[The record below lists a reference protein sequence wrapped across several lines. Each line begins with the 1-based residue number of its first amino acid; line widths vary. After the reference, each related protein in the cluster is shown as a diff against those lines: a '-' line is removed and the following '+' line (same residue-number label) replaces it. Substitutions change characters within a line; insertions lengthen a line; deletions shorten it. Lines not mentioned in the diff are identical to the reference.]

1 MPFCLTF
8 KGQFLPGIELF
19 SATKYLGPVLDLH
32 EVCLHCSTWEITSQ
46 PPVWDAQPSRWWLC
60 ARVRMGSVLSSQ
72 AWPSLVAKLGLQ
84 ESRGTRSTP
93 AGPVICL
100 TGPTCNTLQTWFILL
115 SLGKGGHYT
124 TFCLGW
130 QQPNIASSPQHAEQ
144 PLWSETVYIHFCALA
159 FSGACVWCRKRQKNM
174 QVLWIAS
181 RLK

>member
-1 MPFCLTF
+1 
-8 KGQFLPGIELF
+8 
-19 SATKYLGPVLDLH
+19 
-32 EVCLHCSTWEITSQ
+32 
-46 PPVWDAQPSRWWLC
+46 
-60 ARVRMGSVLSSQ
+60 MGSVLSSQ

-159 FSGACVWCRKRQKNM
+159 FSGACV
-174 QVLWIAS
+174 
-181 RLK
+181 